1 MPAEHDYPPP
11 AKTDMERREHKRYQS
26 AHAFE
31 QNLPPVPR
39 SSVHACAT
47 CDHDA
52 EIVGRLKPRVEHFHQ
67 GLSEHEQY
75 QTQLQQRQTRNY
87 MRYQRG
93 LRT

>member
-1 MPAEHDYPPP
+1 MPAEHDYPDP
-11 AKTDMERREHKRYQS
+11 ALTDMERREHKRYQS

-31 QNLPPVPR
+31 QNHPPVPR

-47 CDHDA
+47 CDHESED
-52 EIVGRLKPRVEHFHQ
+52 RPTPRHAHFQ
-67 GLSEHEQY
+67 AGMTEQRQY
-75 QTQLQQRQTRNY
+75 QAQLQQRQAKDY